1 MRNTPEHAK
10 TDKLWIC
17 GQYWKSYN
25 LAEIAILDE
34 GIGVFKSITQNLS
47 HREYIENNLMALQWS
62 LKAGISD
69 AFKPSIKQKNDDMW
83 ANSGFGLFMVSEI
96 CKHLNGSFCLVS
108 YDNYILIDNH
118 GINTGSTY
126 FKGTAIRIKVP
137 CDKITN
143 AQNIINIVASKGEE
157 QSKNIRNAFKKASS
171 PSKGLIDTIKD

>member
-1 MRNTPEHAK
+1 MRNIPEHAN

-25 LAEIAILDE
+25 LDEIAILDE
-34 GIGVFKSITQNLS
+34 GIGVFKSITQNS
-47 HREYIENNLMALQWS
+47 YHGEYIKNNLVALCWS

-69 AFKPSIKQKNDDMW
+69 AFKPSIKQKSADMW
-83 ANSGFGLFMVSEI
+83 ANSGFGLLMVSEI

-126 FKGTAIRIKVP
+126 LKGNAIRIREP

-143 AQNIINIVASKGEE
+143 A
-157 QSKNIRNAFKKASS
+157 
-171 PSKGLIDTIKD
+171 